1 MLVDSFYFKFFLNC
15 SSSFNNFQAAIG
27 EDVVDVTLVA
37 RRCTRR
43 NGIQSPC
50 YLFILLICISV
61 CSFMVIIT
69 VFTKTSLVLYSIQ
82 KNSRKLVIPTDLIS
96 LSA

>member
-43 NGIQSPC
+43 NGIQSPVLPF
-50 YLFILLICISV
+50 YFVNMYLGLFIYGYHYC
-61 CSFMVIIT
+61 FH
-69 VFTKTSLVLYSIQ
+69 K
-82 KNSRKLVIPTDLIS
+82 D
-96 LSA
+96 